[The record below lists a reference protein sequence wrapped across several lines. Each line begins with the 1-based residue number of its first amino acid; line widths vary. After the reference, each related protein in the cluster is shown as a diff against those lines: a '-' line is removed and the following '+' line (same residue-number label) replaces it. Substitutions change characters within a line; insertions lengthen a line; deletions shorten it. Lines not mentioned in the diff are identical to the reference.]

1 MWTCGGS
8 FRTGDKCESE
18 LSHLPLLTQK
28 MRQKEENMNDIKLIC
43 GKLYDGIHDE
53 LREHQEILIR
63 DKRILEVGKHTAQ
76 PAGCRVI
83 DLSGLTVTPGM
94 IDAHVHASFFDWR
107 EIPKDTVW
115 YSDGMRALAAAECA
129 RRALSGG
136 FTTIRHVG
144 WFREDYSLDVRRAI
158 DRGFIQGA
166 RMVVAPHFLCA
177 PGSHG
182 DPSQNVASNPA
193 LSGFLERQY
202 PTIGSGPEFFRDAV
216 RHEVKLG
223 ADFIKIM
230 ATGGFF
236 TPNDSPEDKQL
247 SDDEMAAIIDTAH
260 SLHRTVT
267 AHAYTGELITT
278 LAELGIDGI
287 EHASLADKK
296 TIRLLEEKDIYV
308 VPTLCPYDEIVLL
321 DEEKLAE
328 KSPEFQRKLRY
339 YREQLVESRRLLID
353 SDLRLGYGTDLVVN
367 YQNYECGREYSAWL
381 RNGISP
387 YRALK
392 AATAEN
398 ARILGLENEIGTIEP
413 GKLADVAAWRRDIL
427 KDDKALL
434 DCAFVMKEGVEYT
447 PVSMLEAYR

>member
-1 MWTCGGS
+1 MSYT
-8 FRTGDKCESE
+8 
-18 LSHLPLLTQK
+18 
-28 MRQKEENMNDIKLIC
+28 KLIC
-43 GKLYDGIHDE
+43 GKLYDGIRDE
-53 LREHQEILIR
+53 IRGKSEILIE
-63 DKRILEVGKHTAQ
+63 DGIIVEVGKQTAS
-76 PAGCRVI
+76 PKGCRSI

-107 EIPKDTVW
+107 EIPKDTVY

-129 RRALSGG
+129 RKALAGG

-144 WFREDYSLDVRRAI
+144 WFREDCSLDVKRTI
-158 DRGFIQGA
+158 DAGFIQGA
-166 RMVVAPHFLCA
+166 RMIVAPHFLCT

-182 DPSQNVASNPA
+182 DPSQSVASNPA
-193 LSGFLERQY
+193 LSGFLEKQY
-202 PTIGSGPEFFRDAV
+202 PTMGSGAEFFRDAV
-216 RHEVKLG
+216 RHEVKIG

-247 SDDEMAAIIDTAH
+247 SDEEMAAIIDTAH

-278 LAELGIDGI
+278 LARLNIDGI
-287 EHASLADKK
+287 EHASLIDKE

-328 KSPEFQRKLRY
+328 KSPEFQRKLRH
-339 YREQLVESRRLLID
+339 YRERLVESRRLLFESSI
-353 SDLRLGYGTDLVVN
+353 RFGYGTDLVVG

-387 YRALK
+387 YRALR

-398 ARILGLENEIGTIEP
+398 ARILGIADKTGTIEP
-413 GKLADVAAWRRDIL
+413 GKLADLAGWSRDL
-427 KDDKALL
+427 LTDDKALL
-434 DCAFVMKEGVEYT
+434 DCRFVMKEGVEY
-447 PVSMLEAYR
+447 PHLSMLGFLQIGGRKS

>member
-1 MWTCGGS
+1 MS
-8 FRTGDKCESE
+8 Y
-18 LSHLPLLTQK
+18 
-28 MRQKEENMNDIKLIC
+28 IKVVC
-43 GKLYDGIHDE
+43 GKLYDGIRDE
-53 LREHQEILIR
+53 IRGKSEILIE
-63 DKRILEVGKHTAQ
+63 DGVILEVGEHTVS
-76 PAGCRVI
+76 PTGTGII

-107 EIPKDTVW
+107 EIPKDTVY

-129 RRALSGG
+129 RKALAGG

-144 WFREDYSLDVRRAI
+144 WFREDYSLDVKRAV
-158 DRGFIQGA
+158 DAGFIRGT
-166 RMVVAPHFLCA
+166 RMIVAPHFLCT

-182 DPSQNVASNPA
+182 DPSQSVATNPA
-193 LSGFLERQY
+193 LSGFLEKQY
-202 PTIGSGPEFFRDAV
+202 PTMGSGAEFFRDAV
-216 RHEVKLG
+216 RHEVKIG

-247 SDDEMAAIIDTAH
+247 SDEEMAAIIETAH
-260 SLHRTVT
+260 ALNRTVT
-267 AHAYTGELITT
+267 AHAYTGDLITT
-278 LAELGIDGI
+278 LAELDIDGI
-287 EHASLADKK
+287 EHASLIDKD

-328 KSPEFQRKLRY
+328 KSPEFQRKLRH
-339 YREQLVESRRLLID
+339 YRDRLVESRRMLFESSI
-353 SDLRLGYGTDLVVN
+353 RFGYGTDLVVG

-387 YRALK
+387 YRALR

-398 ARILGLENEIGTIEP
+398 ARILGISDRVGTIEP
-413 GKLADVAAWRRDIL
+413 GKLADLAGWSRDL
-427 KDDKALL
+427 LTDDKALL
-434 DCAFVMKEGVEYT
+434 DCAFVMKEGVEY
-447 PVSMLEAYR
+447 PHMSMLDLYK

>member
-1 MWTCGGS
+1 MS
-8 FRTGDKCESE
+8 Y
-18 LSHLPLLTQK
+18 
-28 MRQKEENMNDIKLIC
+28 IKVVC
-43 GKLYDGIHDE
+43 GKLYDGIRDE
-53 LREHQEILIR
+53 IRGKSEILIE
-63 DKRILEVGKHTAQ
+63 DGVILEVGEHTVS
-76 PAGCRVI
+76 PTGTRII

-107 EIPKDTVW
+107 EIPKDTVY

-129 RRALSGG
+129 RKALAGG

-144 WFREDYSLDVRRAI
+144 WFREDYSLDVKRAV
-158 DRGFIQGA
+158 DAGFIRGA
-166 RMVVAPHFLCA
+166 RMIVAPHFLCT

-182 DPSQNVASNPA
+182 DPSQSVATNPA
-193 LSGFLERQY
+193 LSGFLEKQY
-202 PTIGSGPEFFRDAV
+202 PTMGSGAEFFRDAV
-216 RHEVKLG
+216 RHEVKIG

-247 SDDEMAAIIDTAH
+247 SDEEMAAIIETAH
-260 SLHRTVT
+260 ALNRTVP
-267 AHAYTGELITT
+267 AHAYTGDLITT
-278 LAELGIDGI
+278 LAELDIDGI
-287 EHASLADKK
+287 EHASLIDKD

-328 KSPEFQRKLRY
+328 KSPEFQRKLRH
-339 YREQLVESRRLLID
+339 YRDRLVESRRMLFESSI
-353 SDLRLGYGTDLVVN
+353 RFGYGTDLVVG

-387 YRALK
+387 YRALR

-398 ARILGLENEIGTIEP
+398 ARILGISDRVGTIEP
-413 GKLADVAAWRRDIL
+413 GKLADLAGWSRDL
-427 KDDKALL
+427 LTDDKALL
-434 DCAFVMKEGVEYT
+434 DCAFVMKEGVEY
-447 PVSMLEAYR
+447 PHMSMLDLYK

>member
-1 MWTCGGS
+1 MS
-8 FRTGDKCESE
+8 Y
-18 LSHLPLLTQK
+18 
-28 MRQKEENMNDIKLIC
+28 IKVVC
-43 GKLYDGIHDE
+43 GKLYDGIRDE
-53 LREHQEILIR
+53 IRGKSEILIE
-63 DKRILEVGKHTAQ
+63 DGVILEVGEHTVS
-76 PAGCRVI
+76 PTGTRII

-107 EIPKDTVW
+107 EIPKDTVY

-129 RRALSGG
+129 RKALAGG

-144 WFREDYSLDVRRAI
+144 WFREDYSLDVKRAV
-158 DRGFIQGA
+158 DAGFIRGA
-166 RMVVAPHFLCA
+166 RMIVAPHFLCT

-182 DPSQNVASNPA
+182 DPSQSVATNPA
-193 LSGFLERQY
+193 LSGFLEKQY
-202 PTIGSGPEFFRDAV
+202 PTMGSGAEFFRDAV
-216 RHEVKLG
+216 RHEVKIG

-247 SDDEMAAIIDTAH
+247 SDEEMAAIIETAH
-260 SLHRTVT
+260 ALNRTVT
-267 AHAYTGELITT
+267 AHAYTGDLITT
-278 LAELGIDGI
+278 LAELDIDGI
-287 EHASLADKK
+287 EHASLIDKD

-328 KSPEFQRKLRY
+328 KSPEFQRKLRH
-339 YREQLVESRRLLID
+339 YRDRLVESRRMLFESSI
-353 SDLRLGYGTDLVVN
+353 RFGYGTDLVVG

-387 YRALK
+387 YRALR

-398 ARILGLENEIGTIEP
+398 ARILGISDRVGTIEP
-413 GKLADVAAWRRDIL
+413 GKLADLAGWSRYL
-427 KDDKALL
+427 LTDDKALL
-434 DCAFVMKEGVEYT
+434 DCAFVMKEGVEY
-447 PVSMLEAYR
+447 PHMSMLDLYK

>member
-1 MWTCGGS
+1 MS
-8 FRTGDKCESE
+8 Y
-18 LSHLPLLTQK
+18 
-28 MRQKEENMNDIKLIC
+28 IKVVC
-43 GKLYDGIHDE
+43 GKLYDGIRDE
-53 LREHQEILIR
+53 IRGKSEILIE
-63 DKRILEVGKHTAQ
+63 DGVILEVGEHTVS
-76 PAGCRVI
+76 PTGTRII

-107 EIPKDTVW
+107 EIPKDTVY

-129 RRALSGG
+129 RKALAGG

-144 WFREDYSLDVRRAI
+144 WFREDYSLDVKRAV
-158 DRGFIQGA
+158 DAGFIRGA
-166 RMVVAPHFLCA
+166 RMIVAPHFLCT

-182 DPSQNVASNPA
+182 DPSQSVATNPA
-193 LSGFLERQY
+193 LSGFLEKQY
-202 PTIGSGPEFFRDAV
+202 PTMGSGAEFFRDAV
-216 RHEVKLG
+216 RHEVKIG

-247 SDDEMAAIIDTAH
+247 SDEEMAAIIETAH
-260 SLHRTVT
+260 ALNRTVT
-267 AHAYTGELITT
+267 AHAYTGDLITT
-278 LAELGIDGI
+278 LAELDIDGI
-287 EHASLADKK
+287 EHASLIDKD

-328 KSPEFQRKLRY
+328 KSPEFQRKLRH
-339 YREQLVESRRLLID
+339 YRDRLVESRRMLFESSI
-353 SDLRLGYGTDLVVN
+353 RFGYGTDLVVG

-387 YRALK
+387 YRALR

-398 ARILGLENEIGTIEP
+398 ARILGISDRVGTIEP
-413 GKLADVAAWRRDIL
+413 GKLADLAGWSRDL
-427 KDDKALL
+427 LTDDKTLL
-434 DCAFVMKEGVEYT
+434 DCAFVMKEGVEY
-447 PVSMLEAYR
+447 PHMSMLDLYK

>member
-1 MWTCGGS
+1 MSYT
-8 FRTGDKCESE
+8 
-18 LSHLPLLTQK
+18 
-28 MRQKEENMNDIKLIC
+28 KLIC
-43 GKLYDGIHDE
+43 GKLYDGIRDE
-53 LREHQEILIR
+53 IQGKSEILIEDGIIR
-63 DKRILEVGKHTAQ
+63 EVGKHTAS
-76 PAGCRVI
+76 PAGCRTI

-107 EIPKDTVW
+107 EIPKDTVY

-129 RRALSGG
+129 RKALAAG

-144 WFREDYSLDVRRAI
+144 WFREDYSLDVKRAI
-158 DRGFIQGA
+158 DAGFIQGA
-166 RMVVAPHFLCA
+166 RMIVAPHFLCT

-182 DPSQNVASNPA
+182 DPSQSVASNPA
-193 LSGFLERQY
+193 LSGFLEKQY
-202 PTIGSGPEFFRDAV
+202 PTMGSGAEFFRDAV
-216 RHEVKLG
+216 RHEVKIG

-247 SDDEMAAIIDTAH
+247 SDEEMAAIIDTAH

-278 LAELGIDGI
+278 LARLNIDGI
-287 EHASLADKK
+287 EHASLIDKE

-308 VPTLCPYDEIVLL
+308 VPTLCPYDVIVLL

-328 KSPEFQRKLRY
+328 KSPEFQRKLRH
-339 YREQLVESRRLLID
+339 YRERLVESRRLLFESSI
-353 SDLRLGYGTDLVVN
+353 RFGYGTDLVVG

-387 YRALK
+387 YRALR

-398 ARILGLENEIGTIEP
+398 ARILGIADKTGTIEP
-413 GKLADVAAWRRDIL
+413 GKLADLAGWSRDL
-427 KDDKALL
+427 LTDDKALL
-434 DCAFVMKEGVEYT
+434 DCGFVMKEGVEY
-447 PVSMLEAYR
+447 PPFIHAGFLQIGGRKS

>member
-1 MWTCGGS
+1 MS
-8 FRTGDKCESE
+8 Y
-18 LSHLPLLTQK
+18 
-28 MRQKEENMNDIKLIC
+28 IKVVC
-43 GKLYDGIHDE
+43 GKLYDGIRDE
-53 LREHQEILIR
+53 IRGKSEILIE
-63 DKRILEVGKHTAQ
+63 DGVILEVGEHTVS
-76 PAGCRVI
+76 PTGTRII

-107 EIPKDTVW
+107 EIQKDTVY

-129 RRALSGG
+129 RKALAGG

-144 WFREDYSLDVRRAI
+144 WFREDYSLDVKRAV
-158 DRGFIQGA
+158 DAGFIRGA
-166 RMVVAPHFLCA
+166 RMIVAPHFLCT

-182 DPSQNVASNPA
+182 DPSQSVATNPA
-193 LSGFLERQY
+193 LSGFLEKQY
-202 PTIGSGPEFFRDAV
+202 PTMGSGAEFFRDAV
-216 RHEVKLG
+216 RHEVKIG

-247 SDDEMAAIIDTAH
+247 SDEEMAAIIETAH
-260 SLHRTVT
+260 ALNRTVT
-267 AHAYTGELITT
+267 AHAYTGDLITT
-278 LAELGIDGI
+278 LAELDIDGI
-287 EHASLADKK
+287 EHASLIDKD

-328 KSPEFQRKLRY
+328 KSPEFQRKLRH
-339 YREQLVESRRLLID
+339 YRDRLVESRRMLFESSI
-353 SDLRLGYGTDLVVN
+353 RFGYGTDLVVG

-387 YRALK
+387 YRALR

-398 ARILGLENEIGTIEP
+398 ARILGISDRVGTIEP
-413 GKLADVAAWRRDIL
+413 GKLADLAGWSRDL
-427 KDDKALL
+427 LTDDKALL
-434 DCAFVMKEGVEYT
+434 DCAFVMKEGVEY
-447 PVSMLEAYR
+447 PHMSMLDLYR

>member
-1 MWTCGGS
+1 MSYT
-8 FRTGDKCESE
+8 K
-18 LSHLPLLTQK
+18 
-28 MRQKEENMNDIKLIC
+28 IIC
-43 GKLYDGIHDE
+43 GKLYDGIRDE
-53 LREHQEILIR
+53 IQGRKEILVE
-63 DKRILEVGKHTAQ
+63 DKKILEVGDHTAE

-83 DLSGLTVTPGM
+83 DLSALTVTPGM
-94 IDAHVHASFFDWR
+94 IDAHVHASYFDWH
-107 EIPKDTVW
+107 EIPKDTVY

-129 RRALSGG
+129 RKALAGG

-144 WFREDYSLDVRRAI
+144 WFREDYSLDVKRAI
-158 DRGFIQGA
+158 EAGFIQGA
-166 RMVVAPHFLCA
+166 RMVVAPHFLCS

-182 DPSQNVASNPA
+182 DPSQSVASNPA
-193 LSGFLERQY
+193 LSRFMENQY
-202 PTIGSGPEFFRDAV
+202 PTMGSGAEFFRDAV
-216 RHEVKLG
+216 RHEVKIG

-247 SDDEMAAIIDTAH
+247 SDDEMQAIIDTAH

-278 LAELGIDGI
+278 LANMGIDGI
-287 EHASLADKK
+287 EHASLADQK

-321 DEEKLAE
+321 DEEKLAQ
-328 KSPEFQRKLRY
+328 KSPEFQKKLRR
-339 YREQLVESRRLLID
+339 YREQLVESRRLLFE
-353 SDLRLGYGTDLVVN
+353 SNLRFGYGTDLVVN

-387 YRALK
+387 YRALR

-398 ARILGLENEIGTIEP
+398 ARILGLSDEIGTIEP
-413 GKLADVAAWRRDIL
+413 GKLADIAGWGRDL
-427 KDDKALL
+427 LTDDLALL
-434 DCAFVMKEGVEYT
+434 DCAFVMKEGVEY
-447 PVSMLEAYR
+447 PHACVLGHYR

>member
-1 MWTCGGS
+1 MSYT
-8 FRTGDKCESE
+8 K
-18 LSHLPLLTQK
+18 
-28 MRQKEENMNDIKLIC
+28 IIC
-43 GKLYDGIHDE
+43 GKLYDGVRDE
-53 LREHQEILIR
+53 IQGKKEILIE
-63 DKRILEVGKHTAQ
+63 DQKIIEVGDHTAS

-83 DLSGLTVTPGM
+83 DLSELTVTPGM

-107 EIPKDTVW
+107 EISKDAIY

-158 DRGFIQGA
+158 DAGHIQGA
-166 RMVVAPHFLCA
+166 RMIVAPHFLCA

-182 DPSQNVASNPA
+182 DSTQSIAVNPA
-193 LSGFLERQY
+193 LSDFMETQY
-202 PTIGSGPEFFRDAV
+202 PTMGSGADFFRSAV
-216 RHEVKLG
+216 RHEVKIG

-247 SDDEMAAIIDTAH
+247 SDEEMRVIIETAH
-260 SLHRTVT
+260 SLHTTVT
-267 AHAYTGELITT
+267 AHAYTGELVRT

-287 EHASLADKK
+287 EHASLADAE
-296 TIRLLEEKDIYV
+296 TIRILEEKDVYV

-321 DEEKLAE
+321 DEEKLNQ
-328 KSPEFQRKLRY
+328 KPPEFRKKLY
-339 YREQLVESRRLLID
+339 AYRERLVESRKLLLN
-353 SDLRLGYGTDLVVN
+353 SKLRLGYGTDLVAG

-381 RNGISP
+381 RNGVSP

-398 ARILGLENEIGTIEP
+398 ARILGIQDITGTIEV
-413 GKLADVAAWRRDIL
+413 GKRADIAAWKRDLL

-434 DCAFVMKEGVEYT
+434 DCAFVMKEGKEY
-447 PVSMLEAYR
+447 PHVSMLNGYR

>member
-1 MWTCGGS
+1 MS
-8 FRTGDKCESE
+8 Y
-18 LSHLPLLTQK
+18 
-28 MRQKEENMNDIKLIC
+28 IKVVC
-43 GKLYDGIHDE
+43 GKLYDGIRDE
-53 LREHQEILIR
+53 IRGKSEILIE
-63 DKRILEVGKHTAQ
+63 DGVILEVGEHTVS
-76 PAGCRVI
+76 PTGTRII

-107 EIPKDTVW
+107 EIPKDTVY

-129 RRALSGG
+129 RKALAGG

-144 WFREDYSLDVRRAI
+144 WFREDYSLDVKRAV
-158 DRGFIQGA
+158 DAGFIRGA
-166 RMVVAPHFLCA
+166 RMIVAPRFLCT

-182 DPSQNVASNPA
+182 DPSQSVATNPA
-193 LSGFLERQY
+193 LSGFLEKQY
-202 PTIGSGPEFFRDAV
+202 PTMGSGAEFFRDAV
-216 RHEVKLG
+216 RHEVKIG

-247 SDDEMAAIIDTAH
+247 SDEEMAAIIETAH
-260 SLHRTVT
+260 ALNRTVT
-267 AHAYTGELITT
+267 AHAYTGDLITT
-278 LAELGIDGI
+278 LAELDIDGI
-287 EHASLADKK
+287 EHASLIDKD

-328 KSPEFQRKLRY
+328 KSPEFQRKLRH
-339 YREQLVESRRLLID
+339 YRDRLVESRRMLFESSI
-353 SDLRLGYGTDLVVN
+353 RFGYGTDLVVG

-387 YRALK
+387 YRALR

-398 ARILGLENEIGTIEP
+398 ARILGISDRVGTIEP
-413 GKLADVAAWRRDIL
+413 GNWRIL
-427 KDDKALL
+427 PDGAEI
-434 DCAFVMKEGVEYT
+434 F
-447 PVSMLEAYR
+447 

>member
-1 MWTCGGS
+1 MDYT
-8 FRTGDKCESE
+8 K
-18 LSHLPLLTQK
+18 
-28 MRQKEENMNDIKLIC
+28 IIC
-43 GKLYDGIHDE
+43 GKLYDGVKEE
-53 LREHQEILIR
+53 LQKNMEILIEG
-63 DKRILEVGKHTAQ
+63 KTILEVGKHTVR
-76 PAGCRVI
+76 PEGCRVM
-83 DLSGLTVTPGM
+83 DLSELTVTPGM

-107 EIPKDTVW
+107 EIPKDTVY

-129 RRALSGG
+129 RRTLAGG

-144 WFREDYSLDVRRAI
+144 WFREDYCLDVKRAI
-158 DRGFIQGA
+158 DAGFIHGSRIIA
-166 RMVVAPHFLCA
+166 APHFLCT

-182 DPSQNVASNPA
+182 DPSQSTATNPA
-193 LSGFLERQY
+193 LARFLENQY
-202 PTIGSGPEFFRDAV
+202 PTMGSGAEFFRDAV
-216 RHEVKLG
+216 RHEVKIG

-260 SLHRTVT
+260 SLNRTVT

-278 LAELGIDGI
+278 LANLGIDGI
-287 EHASLADKK
+287 EHASLADREA
-296 TIRLLEEKDIYV
+296 IRLLEEKDIYV

-328 KSPEFQRKLRY
+328 KSPEFQRKLRH
-339 YREQLVESRRLLID
+339 YRERLVDSRRMLFE
-353 SDLRLGYGTDLVVN
+353 SNLRLGYGTDLVAG

-392 AATAEN
+392 AATSEN
-398 ARILGLENEIGTIEP
+398 ARILGLQDRIGTIEA
-413 GKLADVAAWRRDIL
+413 GKLADIAGWGRDIL

-434 DCAFVMKEGVEYT
+434 DCSFVMKEGVEY
-447 PVSMLEAYR
+447 PHECILNHYR